1 MASVTLIYGTTLG
14 STGEVAELIA
24 RELGE
29 EDVRD
34 VSSVKPGDF
43 LAADLLILGTPTWDD
58 GDLQQD
64 WVSFLPKLDGIDLT
78 GRKVAL
84 FGLGNAFSFP
94 GQFAN
99 GLRKLHQKV
108 VERGAAVIGFWAWP
122 GTPSTRRR
130 PWWTAVSAGWSL
142 TRKTTR
148 QDSRTRRRVGR
159 ANPRRGRAGLVP
171 APERLRKAAK
181 RLTGRRVNG
190 ILCLPAGTGCP
201 FGGVEAL
208 SGPPCRQPR
217 AGHEPA
223 RRNPT
228 TGEVEQH

>member
-24 RELGE
+24 RELGDV
-29 EDVRD
+29 DVRD
-34 VSSVKPGDF
+34 VSGVKPEDF

-84 FGLGNAFSFP
+84 FGLGNASSFP

-108 VERGAAVIGFWAWP
+108 VERGAEVIGFWPVDGHTFHASEAVVDGRFCGLVIDQENDP
-122 GTPSTRRR
+122 AKTPE
-130 PWWTAVSAGWSL
+130 
-142 TRKTTR
+142 
-148 QDSRTRRRVGR
+148 RVGAWVAQIR
-159 ANPRRGRAGLVP
+159 QEAGL
-171 APERLRKAAK
+171 A
-181 RLTGRRVNG
+181 
-190 ILCLPAGTGCP
+190 
-201 FGGVEAL
+201 
-208 SGPPCRQPR
+208 
-217 AGHEPA
+217 
-223 RRNPT
+223 
-228 TGEVEQH
+228 